1 MTEPTPILTAADLD
15 RMAND
20 YYSNLTRGGT
30 GPECRLAADGDVE
43 LMTDAE
49 MGAGFREIVSSG
61 DLSDQGMGLAELMA
75 NSSTSDLILGRRIR
89 MLAAAGEF
97 EQQLNA
103 YQREHQVSGLVED
116 LYEFTPLGFSTT
128 QLRVG
133 LWLELIAGDAELQQQ
148 SALRLGRDFLAL
160 AEGAGSGWLRY
171 SEVAFKVE
179 DDITA
184 WRYVRDGWSSL
195 DAALQGAATAWFG
208 AGVSELTESTDLALT
223 IWTEDGE
230 GDCKS
235 FLLVH
240 PSLAPQLDDPDA
252 WWC

>member
-1 MTEPTPILTAADLD
+1 
-15 RMAND
+15 
-20 YYSNLTRGGT
+20 
-30 GPECRLAADGDVE
+30 
-43 LMTDAE
+43 
-49 MGAGFREIVSSG
+49 
-61 DLSDQGMGLAELMA
+61 
-75 NSSTSDLILGRRIR
+75 

-133 LWLELIAGDAELQQQ
+133 LWLELIAGDAELQQKT
-148 SALRLGRDFLAL
+148 ALRLGREFLAL

-171 SEVAFKVE
+171 SEVAFKAE

-195 DAALQGAATAWFG
+195 DAALQEAATAWFG
-208 AGVSELTESTDLALT
+208 AGVSGLTESTDLALT
-223 IWTEDGE
+223 IWAEDR
-230 GDCKS
+230 DDSCSS

-240 PSLAPQLDDPDA
+240 PSLAPQLDDADA
-252 WWC
+252 WWADGFAPAGVGSGCRCAAETPSPKAWG